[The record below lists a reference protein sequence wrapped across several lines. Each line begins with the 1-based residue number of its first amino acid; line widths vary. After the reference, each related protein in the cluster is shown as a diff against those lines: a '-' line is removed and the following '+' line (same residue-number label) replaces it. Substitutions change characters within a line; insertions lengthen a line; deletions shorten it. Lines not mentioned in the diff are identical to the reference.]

1 MTVRPLRWIAAL
13 ASALLPIPGL
23 AGEPPKAVVELFT
36 SQGCSSCPPADRV
49 LADLAREPGVVA
61 LSFPVDYWD
70 YLGWKDTLGSPAN
83 TARQRAYANARGDRQ
98 VFTPQMIVN
107 GKVSCVGSDR
117 AQVGR
122 SMTRAAAGRAAL
134 PVRLDLAETGSMLSI
149 EVGRA
154 DPPASGEV
162 WVFPVAKEREVAI
175 GRGENRGRSVTYAN
189 VVRGMTRAGYWSGA
203 AARFELPL
211 KKAREP
217 DADSYVVILQGGEP
231 ERPGPILGAAKG
243 PGL

>member
-1 MTVRPLRWIAAL
+1 MPEGEIV
-13 ASALLPIPGL
+13 
-23 AGEPPKAVVELFT
+23 AG
-36 SQGCSSCPPADRV
+36 D
-49 LADLAREPGVVA
+49 DAR
-61 LSFPVDYWD
+61 
-70 YLGWKDTLGSPAN
+70 
-83 TARQRAYANARGDRQ
+83 
-98 VFTPQMIVN
+98 
-107 GKVSCVGSDR
+107 
-117 AQVGR
+117 
-122 SMTRAAAGRAAL
+122 
-134 PVRLDLAETGSMLSI
+134 
-149 EVGRA
+149 RA